1 MITPME
7 IQNHKF
13 GTRWRGFDPEEV
25 KHFLY
30 AVAEEFQE
38 QAEHNHKMAQELAIL
53 RERVK
58 DMEGRDK
65 VLKDTLVTAQQIKT
79 DIGENA
85 QKEAELIVKEAQL
98 KADSLHEA
106 ARADLVKVRHQMM
119 DLRRMRNDM
128 LAESEMMVARF
139 NHFVEAERLGSE
151 EADKLLNFG
160 AKAATP
166 GEKRRV
172 ATTDEATRRAV
183 EVRKPI
189 HSVTALDAL
198 SDLTKKKA

>member
-38 QAEHNHKMAQELAIL
+38 QAEHNHRMAQELAIL

-58 DMEGRDK
+58 DMESRDK

-79 DIGENA
+79 DISENA
-85 QKEAELIVKEAQL
+85 NREAGLIVKEAQL
-98 KADSLHEA
+98 KADTIHET
-106 ARADLVKVRHQMM
+106 ARGELVKVRAQMLE
-119 DLRRMRNDM
+119 LRRMRNDM
-128 LAESEMMVARF
+128 LAEAEMMVTRF
-139 NHFVEAERLGSE
+139 NHFVEAERLSSE

-160 AKAATP
+160 TRAAA
-166 GEKRRV
+166 EK
-172 ATTDEATRRAV
+172 RRAV
-183 EVRKPI
+183 EEPARKPAPEARKSL

-198 SDLTKKKA
+198 TDLTKKKA

>member
-13 GTRWRGFDPEEV
+13 SARWRGFDGEEV

-30 AVAEEFQE
+30 AVAEEFE
-38 QAEHNHKMAQELAIL
+38 ELSEKNHKMGQELGIL

-79 DIGENA
+79 DISANA
-85 QKEAELIVKEAQL
+85 EKEAELIVKEAQL
-98 KADSLHEA
+98 KADSIYEH
-106 ARADLVKVRHQMM
+106 ARGELNKVRAQMA

-139 NHFVEAERLGSE
+139 NHFVEAERASSE

-160 AKAATP
+160 NKSARASLPPQAA
-166 GEKRRV
+166 ERRV
-172 ATTDEATRRAV
+172 KTEQ
-183 EVRKPI
+183 RKSIRP
-189 HSVTALDAL
+189 VTGLEAL
-198 SDLTKKKA
+198 SDLTKRKA